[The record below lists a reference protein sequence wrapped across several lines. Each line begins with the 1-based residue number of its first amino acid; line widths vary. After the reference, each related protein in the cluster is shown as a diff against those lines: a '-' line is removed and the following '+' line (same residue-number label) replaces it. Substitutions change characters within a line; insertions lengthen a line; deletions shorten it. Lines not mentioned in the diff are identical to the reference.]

1 MITYRATNTL
11 NGKFYI
17 GSTIRD
23 FKKRK
28 KEHLRSKFDWPFQ
41 NALRKNPEAFVWEVW
56 EDDENE
62 PLLEQK
68 LLDWWYGGE
77 RCYNLTGVAGGF
89 SSDLCRK
96 SALRGVELKVGFHDP
111 EVREK
116 VRKRL
121 SKQILILFPNGE
133 ERVFASLNEATQST
147 GIPRSS
153 LSRWAHGV
161 GVSISGIAVAYLDEV
176 INSPIL
182 NPYKHYGYH
191 PAASPWRITFAD
203 GKVVEITGLAGWAR
217 ENKYDENKLRAVSK
231 GRRKTH
237 KNVVS
242 VEKLEVTKQ

>member
-23 FKKRK
+23 FRERK

-41 NALRKNPEAFVWEVW
+41 SALRKNPEAFVWEVW

-68 LLDWWYGGE
+68 LLDWWYGSE
-77 RCYNLTGVAGGF
+77 KCYNLTGVAGGF

-111 EVREK
+111 K
-116 VRKRL
+116 VRKKVRKKL

-133 ERVFASLNEATQST
+133 KRVFASLTEAEKFT
-147 GIPRSS
+147 GIPGSS

-161 GVSISGIAVAYLDEV
+161 GVSMAGVVVVFLGDNVDPSSLT
-176 INSPIL
+176 
-182 NPYKHYGYH
+182 PYEYYGHH
-191 PAASPWRITFAD
+191 PAASQWRITFAD
-203 GKVVEITGLAGWAR
+203 GKVVEMTGLAGWAR

-237 KNVVS
+237 RDIIS
-242 VEKLEVTKQ
+242 VEKLGR